1 MIKSLRILLIIFLLI
16 PGLALAG
23 EVWNLETA
31 LKNIDNAPE
40 LKVLKAQL
48 ESADSQLKQ
57 AQALFLPKLNGTVGY
72 TRGESAVNN
81 GTIQVDQPSATLTL
95 TYNLSENSPA
105 GTSLLAARLNF
116 YKAQNN
122 YLSGLRNLKLKITEQ
137 FFNVLLAQKELEL
150 SERSLSLA
158 EKQLSV
164 AQDKFSKKA
173 ITESN
178 LMDAQLSLKGS
189 QISYESAKN
198 NARINLLTLFNTLGI
213 PARDITLQED
223 ITYNPVDNILLDEL
237 IKEAQENNLDIKN
250 ARYDLEKAERSYR
263 DATKS
268 NLTFGL
274 SGSYSVDGQ
283 SFKAGIDNQN
293 YQINLSYSV
302 PLNNTSTGSNPDWAV
317 ALTASLPIFEGGD
330 KTETVKQ
337 ASLALD
343 QAKINL
349 ENTER
354 SVELNVK
361 QIYNTLTQAMA
372 QIENAQFNLNQKEL
386 LVANAETRY
395 NLGLII
401 DLDLEAAKLQREQ
414 ASLERDKAIVNYN
427 IALLQLNIIL
437 GKE

>member
-283 SFKAGIDNQN
+283 SFKAGIDNQK

>member
-1 MIKSLRILLIIFLLI
+1 MKSLRVLLIIFLLI

-23 EVWNLETA
+23 EVWNLETV
-31 LKNIDNAPE
+31 LKSIDNAPE

-57 AQALFLPKLNGTVGY
+57 AQALFLPKLSGAIGYTKGESTVNSGTV
-72 TRGESAVNN
+72 
-81 GTIQVDQPSATLTL
+81 QVDQPSATLSV
-95 TYNLSENSPA
+95 TYNLSEDSPA
-105 GTSLLAARLNF
+105 GTSLLTARLNF

-137 FFNVLLAQKELEL
+137 FFNVLLAQREAEL
-150 SERSLSLA
+150 SEKSLSLA
-158 EKQLSV
+158 EKQLSI
-164 AQDKFSKKA
+164 AQDKFNKKA

-178 LMDAQLSLKGS
+178 LMDTQLNLKGS
-189 QISYESAKN
+189 QIAYESAKN

-213 PARDITLQED
+213 PARDVTLQED
-223 ITYNPVDNILLDEL
+223 ITYKPVDNILLDDL
-237 IKEAQENNLDIKN
+237 IKEALENNLDIKN
-250 ARYDLEKAERSYR
+250 AKYDLEKAERSYK

-268 NLTFGL
+268 NLTFNL

-293 YQINLSYSV
+293 YQINLSYSI
-302 PLNNTSTGSNPDWAV
+302 PLNNTSTSSNPDWAV
-317 ALTASLPIFEGGD
+317 ALTASLPIYEGGN

-349 ENTER
+349 ENTKK

-361 QIYNTLTQAMA
+361 QVYNTLTQAMA
-372 QIENAQFNLNQKEL
+372 QIENAQFSLNQKEL
-386 LVANAETRY
+386 LVMNAETRY
-395 NLGLII
+395 NLGLIT
-401 DLDLEAAKLQREQ
+401 DLELENARLQREQ
-414 ASLERDKAIVNYN
+414 ASLERDKVIVNYN

>member
-81 GTIQVDQPSATLTL
+81 GTIQVDQPSATLPL